1 MGVGCEGTHV
11 WQQDLGQEAVLVRL
25 DLQDQSAVVRI
36 LGQLRCAHLAYD
48 VLAHH
53 FVAHGNEPLVK
64 PPGVHRGRQAWH
76 RHQSVWWEAAAQSTL
91 LRAAGPQQQRSGQ
104 CVERAL
110 HGRGWMDQQRRRARL
125 RQLPSARDSELS
137 LPGGTPRTH
146 CENPS
151 GALVSSR
158 RPLEAPSGKRKVAF
172 RKLTP

>member
-36 LGQLRCAHLAYD
+36 LGQLRRAHLAYD

-125 RQLPSARDSELS
+125 EAELPSAAATQDAELS
-137 LPGGTPRTH
+137 LRGGAPRTH
-146 CENPS
+146 LERQNR
-151 GALVSSR
+151 VVFVVR
-158 RPLEAPSGKRKVAF
+158 WKRPPVRGK
-172 RKLTP
+172 